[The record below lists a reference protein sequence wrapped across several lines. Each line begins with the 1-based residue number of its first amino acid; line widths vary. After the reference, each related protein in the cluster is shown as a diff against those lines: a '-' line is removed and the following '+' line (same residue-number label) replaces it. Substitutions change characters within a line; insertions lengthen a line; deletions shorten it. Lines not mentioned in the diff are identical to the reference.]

1 MEKFWL
7 KESIQSMR
15 LKIESL
21 KTLDDQI
28 IELIASETTEGV
40 EKRIEKE
47 IENSDSVRAELNEIV
62 MRIEEMM
69 SKFESLPS
77 LVQPSTAPSA
87 QVHSNMASGIPQQ
100 SKAKA
105 RLPKLEVRKFNG
117 KVQEWQ
123 EFWDAFE
130 SAIDQNE
137 SLTAVD
143 KFAYLR
149 SLVTE
154 PARSTIA
161 GFSLTE
167 VNYAAAVDVLKKKY
181 GKETAIQRAHVNDL
195 LNLAPVFSDKDTT
208 RLRKLYDIC
217 SAHFRGLRALG
228 VDKTTFAAVVVPAV
242 LQKMPEAFRL
252 TITRGADFLNW
263 TMEELLSAFLKE
275 LELREITD
283 QRLSFDEMLTVL
295 VEVEGTLNARPLTY
309 DDNNPSEEVL
319 TPSHLI
325 HGRRIHSLPEV
336 LESEEEFGES
346 SAMYTRRHKYMT
358 KKLQHFW
365 KRWQWEY
372 LTALRE
378 SHKNKTAGK
387 GRSLR
392 KEMLW

>member
-1 MEKFWL
+1 MSVAEAIAKKVKIRAAHRGSATKLLNRLKDRLSDEEIPVEKFWL

-62 MRIEEMM
+62 MRMEEMM
-69 SKFESLPS
+69 SKFESQPS
-77 LVQPSTAPSA
+77 IVQPSTAPPA

-123 EFWDAFE
+123 EFWDAVE

-154 PARSTIA
+154 QARSSFA
-161 GFSLTE
+161 GFSLTA
-167 VNYAAAVDVLKKKY
+167 VNYAAAVDVLKKKN

-208 RLRKLYDIC
+208 RLRKLYDSC

-228 VDKTTFAAVVVPAV
+228 VDETTFAAVVVPAV
-242 LQKMPEAFRL
+242 LQKVPEAFRL

-263 TMEELLSAFLKE
+263 TMEELLKE
-275 LELREITD
+275 LELRED
-283 QRLSFDEMLTVL
+283 HYYAM
-295 VEVEGTLNARPLTY
+295 
-309 DDNNPSEEVL
+309 
-319 TPSHLI
+319 
-325 HGRRIHSLPEV
+325 
-336 LESEEEFGES
+336 S
-346 SAMYTRRHKYMT
+346 SGGST
-358 KKLQHFW
+358 
-365 KRWQWEY
+365 
-372 LTALRE
+372 
-378 SHKNKTAGK
+378 
-387 GRSLR
+387 
-392 KEMLW
+392 